1 MLDVLL
7 TIAFFEL
14 IPVENRGRVAWV
26 MRCLSGSRVVSI
38 SPMHISDGE
47 EMERGSNTDG
57 TGGSHDEGR
66 LGARGEGSERQR
78 GMERCREAKRYRA
91 MQIAEGYR

>member
-1 MLDVLL
+1 MVTISGAGCL
-7 TIAFFEL
+7 TDYCFFEL

-57 TGGSHDEGR
+57 TGDVTMRGDCVQ
-66 LGARGEGSERQR
+66 GAKEE
-78 GMERCREAKRYRA
+78 RYR
-91 MQIAEGYR
+91 